1 MMDYNKNLF
10 NDLLLLCKVESMIK
24 QMRWEDLGD
33 SRKIR
38 FHLKKKHLVLI
49 HVNDYLVLMNC

>member
-1 MMDYNKNLF
+1 MMDYYENLF

-38 FHLKKKHLVLI
+38 FRLEK
-49 HVNDYLVLMNC
+49 NTWF

>member
-1 MMDYNKNLF
+1 MMDYYKNLF

-38 FHLKKKHLVLI
+38 FRLKKKTPDF
-49 HVNDYLVLMNC
+49 NSCK

>member
-33 SRKIR
+33 SGKIR
-38 FHLKKKHLVLI
+38 FRLKKKHLVLI
-49 HVNDYLVLMNC
+49 HVNDHLVLMNC